1 MNTLKNRARCDC
13 LDVDCVH
20 VLLFFV
26 CFNCLCVCF
35 YVLYNLYYAAIM
47 VNKDIYCLVTSVTDK
62 HFEDLS
68 LQHDNSKGKESF
80 QH

>member
-1 MNTLKNRARCDC
+1 MWIVCMSC
-13 LDVDCVH
+13 C
-20 VLLFFV
+20 FFV

-35 YVLYNLYYAAIM
+35 YVLYNLYCAAIM
-47 VNKDIYCLVTSVTDK
+47 VNKDIYCLVTSVTDT